1 MSNERTLIIAEIGI
15 NHNGSL
21 EATKK
26 LIDVAKVAGCD
37 YVKFQKRNPDVC
49 VPEHQKDKLRETP
62 WGVMKYIDYKKKIE
76 FGKEEFDEIDAYCK
90 RVDIKWTTSVWDLDS
105 LDFSLQYN
113 LDCIKIPSAL
123 ITDSKLLEATAQKY
137 DEIILSSGMS
147 TEQEVD
153 DAVNLALKHAK
164 KVVLMHCNSAYP
176 APINELNLSCIHT
189 LKNKYGNQGV
199 IIGYSGHESPLYTTL
214 AAVSMGARYIERHIT
229 LDRDMWGTDQFCSLE
244 PVGLFRLVQATR
256 QLELAYGDG
265 VIGVTPSEIPARKKL
280 RGV

>member
-1 MSNERTLIIAEIGI
+1 MNNERTLIIAEIGI

-21 EATKK
+21 ETAKK

-37 YVKFQKRNPDVC
+37 YVKFQKRNPDIC
-49 VPEHQKDKLRETP
+49 VPEHQKNKSRETP
-62 WGVMKYIDYKKKIE
+62 WGTMKYIEYKKKVE
-76 FGKEEFDEIDAYCK
+76 FGKEEFDEIDSYCK
-90 RVDIKWTTSVWDLDS
+90 AAGIKWTTSVWDLDS

-123 ITDSKLLEATAQKY
+123 ITNSELLKATAQRY

-147 TEQEVD
+147 TEQEID
-153 DAVNLALKHAK
+153 NAVKIAVEHSKR
-164 KVVLMHCNSAYP
+164 VILMHCNSAYP
-176 APINELNLSCIHT
+176 APLNELNLSCIHT
-189 LKNKYGNQGV
+189 LRNKYADQGV

-214 AAVSMGARYIERHIT
+214 AAVSMGAEYIERHIT
-229 LDRDMWGTDQFCSLE
+229 LDREMWGTDQFCSLE

-256 QLELAYGDG
+256 QLEVAFGDG
-265 VIGVTPSEIPARKKL
+265 LVGPTPAEMPARKKL

>member
-49 VPEHQKDKLRETP
+49 VPEHQKDKPRETP

-229 LDRDMWGTDQFCSLE
+229 LDRDQFCSLE

-265 VIGVTPSEIPARKKL
+265 VIGVTPSEMPARKKL